1 MIQVA
6 HVSGS
11 LKGESFR
18 SPGPLIRVGRSAGCD
33 LRYDADREPRV
44 SYHHAELVFESG
56 RWFVVDTE
64 SEHGVLVNGKRVQR
78 QPLRPGDR
86 IAFGQGGPE
95 VRVEAADGS
104 AADAGDGGDLSAM
117 RQEAYKSITSTR
129 GVADEDEE
137 EGGQAEE
144 DAEAGEPEEEEPEEE
159 EEAEE
164 APAPP
169 PKHRGANGRER
180 QKPPKETTS
189 ATKLAEEVAAKVA
202 AQRKLAGGQSS
213 GQTTFIM
220 AEAIESANAVE
231 RQRTRRR
238 WVRIVAAVLAGGAL
252 LTSGLG
258 VVILRQRKQLESLV
272 NAKKDIDQEIA
283 AVEAKMANETDPD
296 KLLALEAQL
305 QSLTGQAKGKL
316 DELGEAARTSE
327 KAREALAQ
335 QGQGDE
341 LDREVR
347 AVLGKF
353 GADTYAIP
361 PVFKERVRW
370 HIDWL
375 VTRKNWP
382 QSQERWKK
390 YWPSIRKAFQD
401 NGVPEE
407 LGYIAYVESQFD
419 AEAFNDKAG
428 ARGMWQFIPATARSY
443 GLRVDSQMDERTNPY
458 KAADAAAKYLS
469 ALLIEFGEQ
478 SFMLVLASYNKGEDG
493 VRKAL
498 HKVAKEPGG
507 YKKRDFWHLY
517 RMKLLPDETCEYVP
531 AVIAAAIVFG
541 HPLHYGGPTLPQ

>member
-11 LKGESFR
+11 RKGESFS

-44 SYHHAELVFESG
+44 SYHHAELVLDGG
-56 RWFVVDTE
+56 RWFVVDTD
-64 SEHGVLVNGKRVQR
+64 SEHGVLVNGKKVQR

-95 VRVEAADGS
+95 VRVEAADAHEAEAESGP
-104 AADAGDGGDLSAM
+104 GGLSAM
-117 RQEAYKSITSTR
+117 REEAYRSITSTR
-129 GVADEDEE
+129 GVADEEDDLARVSSQDE
-137 EGGQAEE
+137 
-144 DAEAGEPEEEEPEEE
+144 EAGEQEEE
-159 EEAEE
+159 EEEE

-169 PKHRGANGRER
+169 PKHRGNGRA
-180 QKPPKETTS
+180 KGTS
-189 ATKLAEEVAAKVA
+189 ATKLAEEVAVRVA
-202 AQRKLAGGQSS
+202 EQRALSGGKSS
-213 GQTTFIM
+213 GQTTFIV
-220 AEAIESANAVE
+220 ADAIEAANAME

-252 LTSGLG
+252 ITSGMG
-258 VVILRQRKQLESLV
+258 VVIFRQRRQLDALV
-272 NAKKDIDQEIA
+272 NEKRDIDQEIA
-283 AVEAKMANETDPD
+283 AVEAQMANETDPD

-305 QSLTGQAKGKL
+305 QSLTGRAKGKL
-316 DELGEAARTSE
+316 DELGEQAKSSDRAKEVLAR
-327 KAREALAQ
+327 Q
-335 QGQGDE
+335 DQGDE
-341 LDREVR
+341 LDREMR
-347 AVLGKF
+347 AVLRKF
-353 GADTYAIP
+353 GADTYAVP
-361 PVFKERVRW
+361 PLFKERVRW

-382 QSQERWKK
+382 QSQERWKR
-390 YWPSIRKAFQD
+390 YWPSIRKSFQT

-419 AEAFNDKAG
+419 AEAYNDKAG
-428 ARGMWQFIPATARSY
+428 ARGMWQFIVPTARSY
-443 GLRVDSQMDERTNPY
+443 GLRVDANVDERIKPE

-493 VRKAL
+493 VRRAL

-517 RMKLLPDETCEYVP
+517 RMKLLPDETREYVP
-531 AVIAAAIVFG
+531 AVMAAAIVFG
-541 HPLHYGGPTLPQ
+541 NPLHYGGPSLPADAQ

>member
-11 LKGESFR
+11 RKGESFR

-44 SYHHAELVFESG
+44 SYHHAELVFEGG

-104 AADAGDGGDLSAM
+104 EAGAESDGDLSAM

-137 EGGQAEE
+137 EEAAEE
-144 DAEAGEPEEEEPEEE
+144 APEEEAEE
-159 EEAEE
+159 EE

-169 PKHRGANGRER
+169 PRQRGPNGRER
-180 QKPPKETTS
+180 PAKETTS

-202 AQRKLAGGQSS
+202 AQRALAGGKSS

-220 AEAIESANAVE
+220 AEAIESANEVE

-252 LTSGLG
+252 ITSGMG
-258 VVILRQRKQLESLV
+258 VVIFRQRRQLEALV
-272 NAKKDIDQEIA
+272 NDKKSLDQEIA
-283 AVEAKMANETDPD
+283 AVEAQMATEADPD

-316 DELGEAARTSE
+316 DELGEAARTND
-327 KAREALAQ
+327 KAKEALAQ
-335 QGQGDE
+335 QEQGDE
-341 LDREVR
+341 LDREMR
-347 AVLGKF
+347 AVLKKF

-443 GLRVDSQMDERTNPY
+443 GLRVDGQKDERTDPLR
-458 KAADAAAKYLS
+458 AADAAAKYLA

>member
-11 LKGESFR
+11 RKGEAFS
-18 SPGPLIRVGRSAGCD
+18 SPGPVIRVGRSAGCD

-44 SYHHAELVFESG
+44 SYHHAELVLDGG

-95 VRVEAADGS
+95 VRVEAADS
-104 AADAGDGGDLSAM
+104 SEAGAGPQGELSAL
-117 RQEAYKSITSTR
+117 REEAYRSITSTR
-129 GVADEDEE
+129 GVADEEDEAEEAAAPEE
-137 EGGQAEE
+137 EAR
-144 DAEAGEPEEEEPEEE
+144 EEEEPEEE
-159 EEAEE
+159 
-164 APAPP
+164 APEPP
-169 PKHRGANGRER
+169 RPAPKHRGANGAG
-180 QKPPKETTS
+180 KEKS
-189 ATKLAEEVAAKVA
+189 ATRLAEEVAAKVA
-202 AQRKLAGGQSS
+202 EQRKLAGGKSS

-252 LTSGLG
+252 ITSGMG
-258 VVILRQRKQLESLV
+258 VVIFRQRRQLEALV
-272 NAKKDIDQEIA
+272 NEKKDLDQEIA
-283 AVEAKMANETDPD
+283 AVQQQMAVETDPD
-296 KLLALEAQL
+296 KLLQLEQTL
-305 QSLTGQAKGKL
+305 QGLTGRAKGKL
-316 DELGEAARTSE
+316 DELGEAARSSDR
-327 KAREALAQ
+327 AREALAQ
-335 QGQGDE
+335 QEQGDE
-341 LDREVR
+341 LDREMR
-347 AVLGKF
+347 AVLKKF
-353 GADTYAIP
+353 GADTYAVP

-382 QSQERWKK
+382 QSQERWKQ

-419 AEAFNDKAG
+419 AEAYNDKAG
-428 ARGMWQFIPATARSY
+428 ARGMWQFIAPTARAY
-443 GLRVDSQMDERTNPY
+443 GLRVDDKVDERIKPER
-458 KAADAAAKYLS
+458 AADAAAKYLS

-478 SFMLVLASYNKGEDG
+478 SFLLVLASYNKGEDG

-517 RMKLLPDETCEYVP
+517 RMKLLPDETREYVP

-541 HPLHYGGPTLPQ
+541 NPLHYGGPTLP

>member
-56 RWFVVDTE
+56 RWFVVDTD

-104 AADAGDGGDLSAM
+104 GAGAGADGDLSAM
-117 RQEAYKSITSTR
+117 RQEAYKSITTTR
-129 GVADEDEE
+129 GVADEEGEE
-137 EGGQAEE
+137 EAPEE
-144 DAEAGEPEEEEPEEE
+144 DAEAGEPEEEEAEEE
-159 EEAEE
+159 EEE

-180 QKPPKETTS
+180 PKPPKKETTS

-220 AEAIESANAVE
+220 AEAIESANEVE
-231 RQRTRRR
+231 RQRTRKR

-252 LTSGLG
+252 ITSGLG
-258 VVILRQRKQLESLV
+258 VVIVRQRKQLEALV

-283 AVEAKMANETDPD
+283 AVEAQMTSETDPD

-316 DELGEAARTSE
+316 DELGEAARTNE

-341 LDREVR
+341 LDREMR

-428 ARGMWQFIPATARSY
+428 ARGMWQFIPATAKSY

-517 RMKLLPDETCEYVP
+517 RMKLLPDETREYVP

-541 HPLHYGGPTLPQ
+541 NPLHYGGPTLPQ

>member
-6 HVSGS
+6 HLSGS

-44 SYHHAELVFESG
+44 SYHHAELVFEGG
-56 RWFVVDTE
+56 RWFVVDTD

-95 VRVEAADGS
+95 VRVEAADGRE
-104 AADAGDGGDLSAM
+104 ADGEADGDLAAL
-117 RQEAYKSITSTR
+117 REEAYKSITSTR
-129 GVADEDEE
+129 GVADEEDEAEAREE
-137 EGGQAEE
+137 EAEAEE
-144 DAEAGEPEEEEPEEE
+144 AQEE

-164 APAPP
+164 EEEEAPP
-169 PKHRGANGRER
+169 PPKQRGANGRER
-180 QKPPKETTS
+180 QRPAKETTS
-189 ATKLAEEVAAKVA
+189 ATRLAEEVAAKVA
-202 AQRKLAGGQSS
+202 AQRALSGGKSS

-220 AEAIESANAVE
+220 AEAIESANEVE
-231 RQRTRRR
+231 RQRTRQR

-252 LTSGLG
+252 ITSGMG
-258 VVILRQRKQLESLV
+258 VVIFRQRRQLQALV
-272 NAKKDIDQEIA
+272 DEKKGLDQEIA
-283 AVEAKMANETDPD
+283 AVEGQMATETDPD

-316 DELGEAARTSE
+316 DELGKEAQTNDR
-327 KAREALAQ
+327 AREALAQ
-335 QGQGDE
+335 QDQGDE
-341 LDREVR
+341 LDREMR
-347 AVLGKF
+347 EVLKKF

-361 PVFKERVRW
+361 PLFKERVRW

-390 YWPSIRKAFQD
+390 YWPDIRKAFQA

-428 ARGMWQFIPATARSY
+428 ARGMWQFIPATARDY

-458 KAADAAAKYLS
+458 KAASAAAKYLS

-478 SFMLVLASYNKGEDG
+478 SFLLVLASYNKGEDG

-517 RMKLLPDETCEYVP
+517 RMKLLPDETREYVP

-541 HPLHYGGPTLPQ
+541 HPLHYGGPTLPAAGP